1 MSTPTPT
8 KTPTPT
14 VTTTNYSLNIGQI
27 IYDGNI
33 YDKNNI
39 SIYYKGYNFTGKL
52 LSKKTLLY
60 EPPNSTV
67 IPRPT
72 PPVTATPT
80 ATQTPTSTTTQTPTK
95 TPTQTPTRT
104 GTVTPTRTV
113 SVTPTR
119 TATGTATPTVTPTNT
134 KTPTPSVTN
143 TRTQTPTKTQTK
155 TPTPTKTL
163 TPTPTLTP
171 TNTPTLTQNAP
182 VNVTILLSDQTPV
195 NILCP
200 RDEYILDAAE
210 SNGISI
216 PFSCRAGTCGT
227 CIASIL
233 SGSVD
238 QSGQTYLNDDHI
250 ASGCILTCVSYPL
263 SDLSISV
270 PGDCASALPPTP
282 SPTKTS
288 TTPTPTKTST
298 LTPTK
303 TSTTPTPTKTSTLT
317 PTVTPTNNLNTVNNM
332 VAVGETT
339 NVVYSSDTQATT
351 FNDIAWNSVV
361 VNFGGTEAPISRK
374 VTKGYTSSPY
384 SRKFIISTYGNNYAT
399 SDDGINWTNRLF
411 TSTSNYN
418 GFYTLFHSVIFA
430 NCGPQLGSN
439 IFMAIGT
446 EADFGN
452 GMSCYLSS
460 TNLTSWT
467 KVVLPSSASTA
478 WNTGAYGNNTFVL
491 IPSSSTVYYTST
503 NGITW
508 TSRTLPYNSA
518 NLMEL
523 RYINNRFIAVFR
535 NNPNIIVS
543 PDGINWTIKVGPVAG
558 GYRSITYYPAR
569 DSGEFSGNVYVFVNY
584 GSVTYSYSNDSDGNL
599 NSFGIGLLPFGSPY
613 RIETTL
619 DENLIPDATYDP
631 AFVTIIN
638 GSFIAVSPSLATWT
652 FKSIPAAKW
661 TSITS

>member
-80 ATQTPTSTTTQTPTK
+80 ATQTPTRTTTQTPTK

-119 TATGTATPTVTPTNT
+119 TSTGTATPTVTPTNT

-163 TPTPTLTP
+163 TPTPTPEAPTECGDGLYPPNWYCCPGGGAALTEAYCGVSGP
-171 TNTPTLTQNAP
+171 N
-182 VNVTILLSDQTPV
+182 
-195 NILCP
+195 
-200 RDEYILDAAE
+200 YI
-210 SNGISI
+210 
-216 PFSCRAGTCGT
+216 
-227 CIASIL
+227 
-233 SGSVD
+233 
-238 QSGQTYLNDDHI
+238 
-250 ASGCILTCVSYPL
+250 
-263 SDLSISV
+263 
-270 PGDCASALPPTP
+270 PGP
-282 SPTKTS
+282 
-288 TTPTPTKTST
+288 TPTPTSTS
-298 LTPTK
+298 
-303 TSTTPTPTKTSTLT
+303 SRTPTPTATNTRTPTVTSTSRTPTPTATNTRT

-332 VAVGETT
+332 VAVGETMG
-339 NVVYSSDTQATT
+339 VVYSSDTQAATY
-351 FNDIAWNSVV
+351 NNIAWNSVV
-361 VNFGGTEAPISRK
+361 VNFGGTEAPIVRK

-446 EADFGN
+446 EANFGN

-467 KVVLPSSASTA
+467 KVVLPSSAPTA
-478 WNTGAYGNNTFVL
+478 WKTGAYGNNTFVL
-491 IPSSSTVYYTST
+491 MSSSSTYYTST

-508 TSRTLPYNSA
+508 TSRTLPYSSS

-543 PDGINWTIKVGPVAG
+543 EDGINWTIKVGPSAT

-584 GSVTYSYSNDSDGNL
+584 GSATYSYSNDSDGNL
-599 NSFGIGLLPFGSPY
+599 NNFGTGLLPFGSPY